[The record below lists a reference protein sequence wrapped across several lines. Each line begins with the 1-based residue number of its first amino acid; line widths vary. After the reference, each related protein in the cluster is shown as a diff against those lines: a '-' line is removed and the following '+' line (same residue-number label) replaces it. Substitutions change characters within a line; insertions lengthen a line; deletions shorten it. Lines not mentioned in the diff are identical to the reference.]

1 MYAIFLECT
10 HCVKKTLTVSCLLL
24 CESGDRVMVDQSSF
38 SADLHA
44 VMLRHQCSQF
54 GVEQESREKEPK
66 VDQRRRVIGEQ
77 RRKARSRSEEKSR
90 TGEQRKRAKSR
101 SEEESKH

>member
-1 MYAIFLECT
+1 MYTMFLECT
-10 HCVKKTLTVSCLLL
+10 HCVKKTLRVSCLLL

-44 VMLRHQCSQF
+44 VMLRHQCSEF

-77 RRKARSRSEEKSR
+77 RRKARSREK
-90 TGEQRKRAKSR
+90 EQKVDQRRRVNCRAEKKG
-101 SEEESKH
+101 SK